1 MFERGQRIAEW
12 DPYSRPVLTEVE
24 GVIGFEDLVEGQSI
38 SETLDE
44 STGIAKRVVID
55 WRASRGGADLRPAIV
70 VKGKDGKVL
79 KLARGGD
86 ARYMLS
92 VDAILSVD
100 TGAKVKSGDIL
111 ARISTESAKTR
122 DITGGLPRVA
132 ELFEARKPKD
142 AAIIA
147 EIAGTIRFG
156 RDYKNK
162 RRIILEPL
170 EDLGLVEVSSP
181 PKPTR
186 HPWRDD
192 AARVVATTPLFPRFV
207 VDAQALN

>member
-1 MFERGQRIAEW
+1 
-12 DPYSRPVLTEVE
+12 V
-24 GVIGFEDLVEGQSI
+24 
-38 SETLDE
+38 
-44 STGIAKRVVID
+44 AKRVVID

-92 VDAILSVD
+92 VDGILSVD
-100 TGAKVKSGDIL
+100 VGATVKAGDIL

-147 EIAGTIRFG
+147 EAAGPI
-156 RDYKNK
+156 
-162 RRIILEPL
+162 PL
-170 EDLGLVEVSSP
+170 GPGL
-181 PKPTR
+181 
-186 HPWRDD
+186 
-192 AARVVATTPLFPRFV
+192 
-207 VDAQALN
+207 